1 MSESGDSAMLWAD
14 RYGGANAPP
23 RTLDLNPI
31 LEQLLAHKSVRAYL
45 PSAVPAGTLEA
56 VMAAAQSASTSAN
69 LQAWS
74 VVAVEDPARKAR
86 LADLSG
92 NQAHIR
98 QCPLFLVW
106 LADLARLD
114 QAAAAQ
120 GVKAEGLDF
129 LESFLVAVI
138 DATLAAQN
146 AVVALESLGLACVY
160 IGGIRNQIEAVA
172 AELGLPA
179 QVFPVFGL
187 CIGFENTARPATV
200 KPRLAQEAVVHREQ
214 YGLSEQVPAVQ
225 NYDAVMAAFYA
236 SQGMKPALW
245 SQHSID
251 RVLTPAALNG
261 REHLAAALHRL
272 GFGLR

>member
-1 MSESGDSAMLWAD
+1 MSESGDAATLWAD

-23 RTLDLNPI
+23 RTLDLNPV

-45 PSAVPAGTLEA
+45 PTALPSGTLEA
-56 VMAAAQSASTSAN
+56 LMAAAQSASTSSN

-74 VVAVEDPARKAR
+74 VVAVEDAARKAR
-86 LADLSG
+86 LSDLSG

-114 QAAAAQ
+114 QAASLQ
-120 GVKAEGLDF
+120 GLKAEGLDF
-129 LESFLVAVI
+129 LESFLMAVI

-146 AVVALESLGLACVY
+146 AVVALESQGLACVY
-160 IGGIRNQIEAVA
+160 IGGIRNQSEAVA

-187 CIGFENTARPATV
+187 CVGFENAARPATV
-200 KPRLAQEAVVHREQ
+200 KPRLSQGAVVHREH
-214 YGLSEQVPAVQ
+214 YGLVGQVPEVQ
-225 NYDAVMAAFYA
+225 TYDAVMADFYR

-261 REHLAAALHRL
+261 REHLVAALHRL